1 MIRIGTIY
9 KLTEHSDITTSFVMV
24 KLDEKLDLENA
35 RYLDNI
41 SGHTTIIP
49 IKDIILDEYLII
61 SILRSNLQ
69 LML

>member
-41 SGHTTIIP
+41 PGHINVVLNTYII
-49 IKDIILDEYLII
+49 IRK
-61 SILRSNLQ
+61 S
-69 LML
+69 